1 MPNYKLASMSTVL
14 RESMLDLIKVKHAH
28 QTRNGD
34 LHTPYWWHCL
44 SAADILQAAI
54 DGHTA
59 ATDSTM
65 RENLYLATLGHDLYE
80 DTDVD
85 PAHIAEA
92 YGTEVD
98 RLIRAMTNEVSDE
111 DRASYLEKLTN
122 ATDDVLLIKFADLI
136 DNTECVATNRAHFAP
151 SWINEFYIPVAT
163 ETSEILR
170 SHTFGAEWA
179 PVAAALLGRL
189 TTAMADLL
197 PSAG

>member
-1 MPNYKLASMSTVL
+1 MSTAL

-44 SAADILQAAI
+44 SATDILQSAI
-54 DGHTA
+54 DSHA
-59 ATDSTM
+59 ATTDFAT

-85 PAHIAEA
+85 PIQIAA
-92 YGTEVD
+92 VYGTEVD

-122 ATDDVLLIKFADLI
+122 AADDVLLIKFADLI
-136 DNTECVATNRAHFAP
+136 DNTECVATNRAHFAA
-151 SWINEFYIPVAT
+151 SWLSEFYIPVAT
-163 ETSEILR
+163 ETAAILR
-170 SHTFGAEWA
+170 SHTFGPAWA
-179 PVAAALLGRL
+179 PVAGALLGRL
-189 TTAMADLL
+189 NLAMADLL